1 MQIFLELQYL
11 VVDLVGLLELSIFT
25 NASLP

>member
-25 NASLP
+25 KASLP